1 MPDVS
6 VFVDESGDLGFKQ
19 KSSEFFV
26 ISYIIMINDVPMF
39 LRNKCRRLLMNINT
53 QNRKKRKISEFKFS
67 EDTPKTR
74 NKFLKLIATFDISI
88 GIAVISK
95 DSVKSN
101 IRNDAILLYNFIT
114 VDHTIKTIVE
124 EYLKTTSV
132 YNTIHFVIDRS
143 LTKKARKHFNAYCE
157 DKISFLTQGK
167 KFYYDINTK
176 IEHENSESE
185 ACLQIADYVASA
197 VFSKFERKNSQYYDI
212 IKNKIKHK
220 SKWDWTSKVMW

>member
-1 MPDVS
+1 LTDVS

-53 QNRKKRKISEFKFS
+53 QNKKKRKISEFKFS
-67 EDTPKTR
+67 EDTPQTR
-74 NKFLKLIATFDISI
+74 IKFLKLIASFDISI
-88 GIAVISK
+88 GVAVISK
-95 DSVKSN
+95 DSVKSTIKN
-101 IRNDAILLYNFIT
+101 NAIVLYNFIT
-114 VDHTIKTIVE
+114 VDHTIETIAND
-124 EYLKTTSV
+124 YLKIKSV

-143 LTKKARKHFNAYCE
+143 LTKKAIQHFNTYCE
-157 DKISFLTQGK
+157 DKIGYLTREK
-167 KFYYDINTK
+167 KFYYDLITK
-176 IEHENSESE
+176 IEHQNSEQE

-220 SKWDWTSKVMW
+220 SKWDWNNKVIW

>member
-1 MPDVS
+1 MTDVS

-53 QNRKKRKISEFKFS
+53 QNKKKRKISEFKFS
-67 EDTPKTR
+67 EDTPQTR
-74 NKFLKLIATFDISI
+74 IKFLKLIASFDISI
-88 GIAVISK
+88 GVAVISK
-95 DSVKSN
+95 DSVKSTIKN
-101 IRNDAILLYNFIT
+101 NAIVLYNFIT
-114 VDHTIKTIVE
+114 VDHTIETIAND
-124 EYLKTTSV
+124 YLKIKSV

-143 LTKKARKHFNAYCE
+143 LTKKAIQHFNTYCE
-157 DKISFLTQGK
+157 DKIGYLTREK
-167 KFYYDINTK
+167 KFYYDLITK
-176 IEHENSESE
+176 IEHQNSEQE

-220 SKWDWTSKVMW
+220 SKWDWNNKVIW